1 MYPPVDCMSNWFLES
16 KVVFNSGID
25 PLLPG
30 ESKMDGSSV
39 ICRDLVKQVLL
50 KLERSKFK
58 NPEHQIL
65 HYGKSALKMIEE
77 RYSFL
82 FCSMVLTS

>member
-1 MYPPVDCMSNWFLES
+1 MEYRSVPPADSMSNWFLES
-16 KVVFNSGID
+16 KVIDNSGID

-50 KLERSKFK
+50 NLERAKLK

-65 HYGKSALKMIEE
+65 HYGKSPKMIEVSDE
-77 RYSFL
+77 
-82 FCSMVLTS
+82 